1 LELKNSEKKMQD
13 MGTSGF
19 QTYLRLLRYVGRY
32 WLAFLVSVLGL
43 FMHSAAE
50 IAFVDLLGYITDT
63 VGAMTSADH
72 SSSNLPSAGIT
83 ASLANLFLSGSNLER
98 GAIIIPVFL
107 IIISLVRGLGY
118 LIGSYGLAY
127 VSNFLVHS
135 LRTDILS
142 KYLHLPSDFF
152 NRAMSGHLVSV
163 VTFNVQQVTEA
174 GTRAIK
180 TLLQQGSLVLGLLG
194 YLFYVNWKLTLF
206 FIAVMPLIAFLVSM
220 VSKRFRMISQRI
232 QSAMGDV
239 THVTQEVVNGYQEVK
254 MFGGADTELSRM
266 NEASHNNRKQ
276 NMKMAFT
283 EGVSNPLVMIIVS
296 LAFAAITAVML
307 SPTILSSMTAGS
319 FITFLVASGMLV
331 KPIRQLTEINSAIQ
345 RGIAASQS
353 IFEVLDADSEPDTGT
368 INLAAVKGCFVFRD
382 INFSYN
388 GSDKPVLERINFEV
402 KPGET
407 IALVGS
413 SGSGK
418 SSLVNLIPRFYNL
431 KQGSILLDD
440 NDIKDY
446 SLASLRQQIAIV
458 SQRVTLFNGSIYDNI
473 SYGDLKECSAE
484 QIKAAAQMANA
495 HEFIEKL
502 PEGYDTLIGDNGVML
517 SGGQRQRIAIAR
529 AILKDAPILILDEA
543 TSALDTDSERYIQ
556 AALDGLIKDRTTF
569 VIAHRL
575 STIEKADRILV
586 MESGQIAEQ
595 GSHKEL
601 LSQSGRYAQLYN
613 QEFDSTDVVVD

>member
-1 LELKNSEKKMQD
+1 

-63 VGAMTSADH
+63 VSTMTSEGQAD
-72 SSSNLPSAGIT
+72 SGLPSAGIT
-83 ASLANLFLSGSNLER
+83 ASIANLFISGSNLER
-98 GAIIIPVFL
+98 GAIVIPVFL

-127 VSNFLVHS
+127 VSNFLVHA
-135 LRTDILS
+135 LRIDILS

-152 NRAMSGHLVSV
+152 NRSMSGHLVSV

-180 TLLQQGSLVLGLLG
+180 TMLQQGSLVLGLLG

-206 FIAVMPLIAFLVSM
+206 FIAVMPLIAFLVSI
-220 VSKRFRMISQRI
+220 VSKRFRLISKRI

-239 THVTQEVVNGYQEVK
+239 THVTQEVVNGHQEVR
-254 MFGGADTELSRM
+254 MFGGTDTELARM
-266 NEASHNNRKQ
+266 SEASHNNRKQ

-307 SPTILSSMTAGS
+307 SPTILASMTTGS

-331 KPIRQLTEINSAIQ
+331 KPIRQLTEVNSAIQ

-353 IFEVLDADSEPDTGT
+353 IFEVLDADSEIDTGT
-368 INLAAVKGCFVFRD
+368 IELDSVKGGFEFRD

-388 GSDKPVLERINFEV
+388 SDKSVLEDINFEV

-418 SSLVNLIPRFYNL
+418 STLVNLIPRFYNL
-431 KQGSILLDD
+431 DQGSILLDGS
-440 NDIKDY
+440 NINAY
-446 SLASLRQQIAIV
+446 FLSSLRQQIAIV
-458 SQRVTLFNGSIYDNI
+458 SQRVTLFNGSVYSNI
-473 SYGDLKECSAE
+473 SYGDLKDCSSE
-484 QIKAAAQMANA
+484 QVMAAAKMANA
-495 HEFIEKL
+495 DEFIKNL
-502 PEGYDTLIGDNGVML
+502 PQGYDTLIGDDGVML

-556 AALDGLIKDRTTF
+556 AALESLIKNRTTF

-586 MESGQIAEQ
+586 MESGRIIEQ
-595 GSHKEL
+595 GSHKDL
-601 LSQSGRYAQLYN
+601 LSQAGRYAQLYN
-613 QEFDSTDVVVD
+613 QAFESTEEPSA

>member
-1 LELKNSEKKMQD
+1 MTKNNSS
-13 MGTSGF
+13 SGF

-32 WLAFLVSVLGL
+32 WLAFVISVLGL

-63 VGAMTSADH
+63 VGAMNSAQGTA
-72 SSSNLPSAGIT
+72 SSLPSAGIT
-83 ASLANLFLSGSNLER
+83 SSIANAVYGGPNLVDGAIVIPLFLIAISVLR
-98 GAIIIPVFL
+98 GI
-107 IIISLVRGLGY
+107 GY
-118 LIGSYGLAY
+118 LVGSYGLAY
-127 VSNFLVHS
+127 VSNFLVHA

-152 NRAMSGHLVSV
+152 NRSMSGHLVSV

-180 TLLQQGSLVLGLLG
+180 TLLQQGSLVLGLMG
-194 YLFYVNWKLTLF
+194 YLFYINWKLTLF
-206 FIAVMPLIAFLVSM
+206 FIAVMPFIAFLVSA
-220 VSKRFRMISQRI
+220 VSKRFRLISKRI

-239 THVTQEVVNGYQEVK
+239 THVTQEVVNGYQEVR
-254 MFGGADTELSRM
+254 MFGGAKVEQARM
-266 NEASHNNRKQ
+266 DLASHNNRRQ

-283 EGVSNPLVMIIVS
+283 EGLSNPLVMMIVS
-296 LAFAAITAVML
+296 LAFAAITAFML
-307 SPTILSSMTAGS
+307 SPSILSSMTAGS

-345 RGIAASQS
+345 RGIAAAQS
-353 IFEVLDADSEPDTGT
+353 IFEVLDADSEIDAGS
-368 INLAAVKGCFVFRD
+368 IEVRSAKGQFEFCDLSFSYQGSDKQVLSD
-382 INFSYN
+382 INFTVDA
-388 GSDKPVLERINFEV
+388 GQTV
-402 KPGET
+402 
-407 IALVGS
+407 ALVGS

-431 KQGSILLDD
+431 EQGSILLDG
-440 NDIKDY
+440 NNINEY
-446 SLASLRQQIAIV
+446 SLSSLRQQIAIV
-458 SQRVTLFNGSIYDNI
+458 SQKVTLFNGSIFSNI
-473 SYGDLKECSAE
+473 AYGDLAGKSAD
-484 QIKAAAQMANA
+484 QVKAAAKMANA
-495 HEFIEKL
+495 DKFIDGL
-502 PEGYDTLIGDNGVML
+502 PDGYDTLIGDDGVML

-575 STIEKADRILV
+575 STVEKADRILV
-586 MESGQIAEQ
+586 MESGRIIEQ
-595 GSHKEL
+595 GSHSEL
-601 LSQSGRYAQLYN
+601 LATGGRYAQLYN
-613 QEFDSTDVVVD
+613 HEFDSADDAVV

>member
-1 LELKNSEKKMQD
+1 MTQD
-13 MGTSGF
+13 SGFSGF

-32 WLAFLVSVLGL
+32 WVAFLVSVLGL

-63 VGAMTSADH
+63 VGALTSA
-72 SSSNLPSAGIT
+72 SKAGSGLPSAGIT
-83 ASLANLFLSGSNLER
+83 SSIAGAFFSESNLQR
-98 GAIIIPVFL
+98 AALVIPVFL
-107 IIISLVRGLGY
+107 IAISLVRGLGY

-127 VSNFLVHS
+127 VSNFLVHA
-135 LRTDILS
+135 LRTDILV

-152 NRAMSGHLVSV
+152 NRSMSGHLVSV

-180 TLLQQGSLVLGLLG
+180 TMLQQGSLVLGLLG

-206 FIAVMPLIAFLVSM
+206 FIAVMPLIAFLVSV
-220 VSKRFRMISQRI
+220 VSKRFRLISKRI

-239 THVTQEVVNGYQEVK
+239 THVTQEVVHGHQEVR
-254 MFGGADTELSRM
+254 MFGGADVERARMEL
-266 NEASHNNRKQ
+266 ASHNNRRQ

-283 EGVSNPLVMIIVS
+283 EGVSNPLVMLIVS
-296 LAFAAITAVML
+296 LAFAAITAFML
-307 SPTILSSMTAGS
+307 SPNILSSMTTGS

-331 KPIRQLTEINSAIQ
+331 KPIRQLTEINSAVQ
-345 RGIAASQS
+345 RGIAAAQS
-353 IFEVLDADSEPDTGT
+353 IFEVLDADSEPDLGALEVETVVGS
-368 INLAAVKGCFVFRD
+368 FEFRD
-382 INFSYN
+382 ISFGYQ
-388 GSDKPVLERINFEV
+388 GSDKQVLSDIDFTVE
-402 KPGET
+402 PGQT

-431 KQGSILLDD
+431 KQGAILLDGTE
-440 NDIKDY
+440 IKDY
-446 SLASLRQQIAIV
+446 SLSSLRQQIAIV
-458 SQRVTLFNGSIYDNI
+458 SQRVTLFNGSIFNNI
-473 SYGDLKECSAE
+473 AYGDLSDSSPK
-484 QIKAAAQMANA
+484 KVRAAAKMANA
-495 HEFIEKL
+495 HEFIEHL
-502 PEGYDTLIGDNGVML
+502 PEGYDTLIGDDGVML

-556 AALDGLIKDRTTF
+556 AALDGLMKERTTF

-575 STIEKADRILV
+575 STVEKADRILV
-586 MESGQIAEQ
+586 MEAGRIVEQ
-595 GSHKEL
+595 GSHDEL
-601 LSQSGRYAQLYN
+601 LSLSGRYAQLYN
-613 QEFDSTDVVVD
+613 QEFESAEDVVV

>member
-1 LELKNSEKKMQD
+1 

-63 VGAMTSADH
+63 VSAMTSEGQAD
-72 SSSNLPSAGIT
+72 SGLPSAGIT
-83 ASLANLFLSGSNLER
+83 ASIANLFISGSNLER
-98 GAIIIPVFL
+98 GAIVIPVFL

-127 VSNFLVHS
+127 VSNFLVHA
-135 LRTDILS
+135 LRIDILS

-152 NRAMSGHLVSV
+152 NRSMSGHLVSV

-180 TLLQQGSLVLGLLG
+180 TMLQQGSLVLGLLG

-206 FIAVMPLIAFLVSM
+206 FIAVMPLIAFLVSI
-220 VSKRFRMISQRI
+220 VSKRFRLISKRI

-239 THVTQEVVNGYQEVK
+239 THVTQEVVNGHQEVR
-254 MFGGADTELSRM
+254 MFGGTDTELARM
-266 NEASHNNRKQ
+266 SEASHNNRKQ

-307 SPTILSSMTAGS
+307 SPTILASMTTGS

-331 KPIRQLTEINSAIQ
+331 KPIRQLTEVNSAIQ

-353 IFEVLDADSEPDTGT
+353 IFEVLDADSEIDTGT
-368 INLAAVKGCFVFRD
+368 IELDSVKGGFEFRD

-388 GSDKPVLERINFEV
+388 SDKSVLEDINFEV

-418 SSLVNLIPRFYNL
+418 STLVNLIPRFYNL
-431 KQGSILLDD
+431 DQGSILLDGS
-440 NDIKDY
+440 NINAY
-446 SLASLRQQIAIV
+446 FLSSLRQQIAIV
-458 SQRVTLFNGSIYDNI
+458 SQRVTLFNGSVYSNI
-473 SYGDLKECSAE
+473 SYGDLKDCSSE
-484 QIKAAAQMANA
+484 QVMAAAKMANA
-495 HEFIEKL
+495 DEFIKNL
-502 PEGYDTLIGDNGVML
+502 PQGYDTLIGDDGVML

-556 AALDGLIKDRTTF
+556 AALESLIKNRTTF

-586 MESGQIAEQ
+586 MESGRIIEQ
-595 GSHKEL
+595 GSHKDL
-601 LSQSGRYAQLYN
+601 LSQAGRYAQLHN
-613 QEFDSTDVVVD
+613 QAFESTEEPSV